1 MQNKPVITVV
11 VHNGLANRLI
21 PLISCLRLAR
31 KSNRQLN
38 VIFNGTPV
46 RSCLTYFGENCKYHD
61 MFEKNDEVN
70 IITNDENYYSNDKIF
85 NFEYWLKKDMIID
98 ISGTENIYTNFGLY
112 TIISQDDDSSSIFVK
127 LQRIICEPCEISFDY
142 IGEELGE
149 CFRSLK
155 PVQELQNEIDKYK
168 SKFYPNMI
176 GFHIRSTDGGFTN
189 IKWKEIIPK
198 YIDISQKW
206 CKLSKDNGVFLATDN
221 PQIYIDFVCSK
232 LRQFVFYDPPNILC
246 NTKSNTKFKNDKYN
260 VLCALVEIH
269 LLGNCN
275 KAIIGTVDSTFSICS
290 MFLADKSTKKYL
302 VNDVSN
308 VPDYI

>member
-11 VHNGLANRLI
+11 VHNGLANRLL

-61 MFEKNDEVN
+61 MFEKNDELN

-127 LQRIICEPCEISFDY
+127 LQRIICQPCEISFDY

-155 PVQELQNEIDKYK
+155 PVQQLQNEIDKYK

-221 PQIYIDFVCSK
+221 PQIYIDFVCK
-232 LRQFVFYDPPNILC
+232 LNQFVFYDPPNILC
-246 NTKSNTKFKNDKYN
+246 NTKSNTKFNNDKYN

-308 VPDYI
+308 VPDLI